1 MPAPSPEFPQ
11 ESQAPGSDYFPSS
24 DLLESSSLATELVGP
39 GGIAD
44 GHVRELEALHI
55 LDPDQVGADA
65 VKRRLGL
72 GFWLA
77 SSWVGLVAL
86 LALLA
91 PWLPIDNPNKV
102 SACIKY
108 PVMSSCTVGVSN
120 TFHTLGT
127 DSLGRDVLSRL
138 IWGARVSLTVGVMS
152 IIIGLLIGGV
162 IGLAAGFYKG
172 RPESFLMG
180 AMDVL
185 LAFPALLLT
194 LAIITFSN
202 NRTIWVI
209 SLAIGIVSIAPIAR
223 LVRASTLVVGQREF
237 VLASR
242 TLGASNRRIIA
253 REIFPNVVL
262 PVLSFAIIGVAV
274 AITAEGGLAF
284 LGLSVAPPTATW
296 GGMINEGR
304 NVLETDPQIALIPSF
319 VLFLTVLM
327 LNLAGDRIREYF
339 DVKEGGL

>member
-1 MPAPSPEFPQ
+1 VLP
-11 ESQAPGSDYFPSS
+11 
-24 DLLESSSLATELVGP
+24 
-39 GGIAD
+39 
-44 GHVRELEALHI
+44 
-55 LDPDQVGADA
+55 LDPPD
-65 VKRRLGL
+65 
-72 GFWLA
+72 
-77 SSWVGLVAL
+77 
-86 LALLA
+86 
-91 PWLPIDNPNKV
+91 KV
-102 SACIKY
+102 SGCIKY
-108 PVMSSCTVGVSN
+108 PVMSTCNIGPSSV
-120 TFHTLGT
+120 FHLLGT

-138 IWGARVSLTVGVMS
+138 IWGARVSLTVGVTS
-152 IIIGLLIGGV
+152 ILFGLLVGGIIGLV
-162 IGLAAGFYKG
+162 AGFYKG

-180 AMDVL
+180 SMDVL

-194 LAIITFSN
+194 LAIITFTN
-202 NRTIWVI
+202 NRSIWVI

-253 REIFPNVVL
+253 REILPNVVL

-274 AITAEGGLAF
+274 AIAAEGGLAF
-284 LGLSVAPPTATW
+284 LGLSVAPPTPTW

-327 LNLAGDRIREYF
+327 LNLAGDRIREFF